1 MRPRNLEEYSGQ
13 QHLLGPGKP
22 LRVQIERDDP
32 SSMILWGPPGSG
44 KTTLAKIIAE
54 TTQAS
59 FIEFSAVMSG
69 IKEIKQVMVAAAQA
83 AEMHSRTI
91 LFVDEIHRFNKAQQ
105 DAFLPYVERGTIRLI
120 GATTENPSFEIIS
133 ALLSRCRVYVLHPL
147 SEEHIAH
154 LLRRALEDTER
165 GLGSLNLT
173 ADDDAL
179 ALIASYSSGD
189 CRAAYNTLEVAAQL
203 AQDSNSRSP
212 YPKNLGVTGRH
223 SKEGTVSGHDF
234 SPFET
239 PETQDGNESGH
250 DFSPSE
256 TPEPQDGNESGH
268 DMPGS
273 NTTGL
278 CRADAASLPETARL
292 NERNESGHDMPGS
305 NTTGLCRA
313 DASSI
318 PETARLNERNESGHD
333 FSRADRVQF
342 DDRALAPEAQP
353 QPRNRITKEI
363 ATEAVQQ
370 RVLMYDKNGE
380 EHYNLISAL
389 HKSVRN
395 SDPDAALYWLARMFA
410 AGEDPLYLA
419 RRVVR
424 MAVEDIG
431 LAAPEALNLCL
442 SAKEAID
449 FLGSPEGDLAL
460 AEAVVYLCLA
470 PKSNS
475 VYTAYSAVQ
484 AEIEQ
489 TRQEPVPLHLRNAP
503 TRLMK
508 ELEYGK
514 GYLYAH
520 DEEGKVA
527 DMDCLPDSLRGRTYY
542 KPTQEGREK
551 LLAQRLDAIR
561 NLRLRKHGGD

>member
-1 MRPRNLEEYSGQ
+1 MSLFDGEPEGPKGTPRTAPLAERMRPHSLEELSGQ
-13 QHLLGPGKP
+13 EHLVGPGKP
-22 LRVQIERDDP
+22 LRVQIEHDD
-32 SSMILWGPPGSG
+32 SGSMILWGPPGVG

-54 TTQAS
+54 TTKAS

-83 AEMHSRTI
+83 SEMHSRTI

-133 ALLSRCRVYVLHPL
+133 ALLSRCRVYVLEPL
-147 SEEHIAH
+147 TEDQIAA
-154 LLRRALEDTER
+154 LLRRAVEDRER
-165 GLGSLNLT
+165 GLGALELT

-179 ALIASYSSGD
+179 RLIGGYSSGD
-189 CRAAYNTLEVAAQL
+189 CRNAYNTLEVAAQL
-203 AQDSNSRSP
+203 ALQP
-212 YPKNLGVTGRH
+212 TQ
-223 SKEGTVSGHDF
+223 EG
-234 SPFET
+234 
-239 PETQDGNESGH
+239 
-250 DFSPSE
+250 
-256 TPEPQDGNESGH
+256 
-268 DMPGS
+268 
-273 NTTGL
+273 
-278 CRADAASLPETARL
+278 AASTK
-292 NERNESGHDMPGS
+292 HIDK
-305 NTTGLCRA
+305 
-313 DASSI
+313 
-318 PETARLNERNESGHD
+318 
-333 FSRADRVQF
+333 
-342 DDRALAPEAQP
+342 ALAG
-353 QPRNRITKEI
+353 I
-363 ATEAVQQ
+363 AVQQ
-370 RVLMYDKNGE
+370 RVLMYDKSGE

-442 SAKEAID
+442 SAKQAME

-460 AEAVVYLCLA
+460 AEAVVYLSLA

-475 VYTAYSAVQ
+475 VYTAYGAVQ
-484 AEIEQ
+484 QEIEH

-508 ELEYGK
+508 ELDYGK

-520 DEEGKVA
+520 DVEGRVA
-527 DMDCLPDSLRGRTYY
+527 DMDCLPDSLRGHSYY
-542 KPTQEGREK
+542 QPTREGREK
-551 LLAQRLDAIR
+551 LLAQRMEEIR
-561 NLRLRKHGGD
+561 RIRAGKHAGG